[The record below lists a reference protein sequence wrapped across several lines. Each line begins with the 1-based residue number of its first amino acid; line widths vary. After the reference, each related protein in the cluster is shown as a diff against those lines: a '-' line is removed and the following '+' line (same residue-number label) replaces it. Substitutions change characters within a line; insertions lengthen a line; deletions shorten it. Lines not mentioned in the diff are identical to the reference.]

1 MSFEIFYIFN
11 NLQLYSTKQTVD
23 SNFGSWFQ
31 VFCQVKSRFLSK
43 AIIKQTNYEWVEWH
57 GWNLML
63 ICINVGM
70 CCDWCIDR
78 SVTCAWCGHW
88 CGTWSDLSGVNLLWD
103 ITIIPHTNTA
113 KYHLNGINNQVS
125 WLSIS
130 NKKSN
135 ATVTDKITMIS
146 IHCQDTC
153 HVGHTCEVSDPVEF
167 YFDMAPVS
175 TEGFVADNL
184 ARIVCLYCPQLHT
197 TSSEMIVLYCG
208 WHWLELVF
216 CDTLR

>member
-1 MSFEIFYIFN
+1 MSWMTWLESY
-11 NLQLYSTKQTVD
+11 VD
-23 SNFGSWFQ
+23 MYKCWYVLWLMYWQ
-31 VFCQVKSRFLSK
+31 VCDMCLVWTL
-43 AIIKQTNYEWVEWH
+43 V
-57 GWNLML
+57 WNL
-63 ICINVGM
+63 VRSQ
-70 CCDWCIDR
+70 WCQF
-78 SVTCAWCGHW
+78 V
-88 CGTWSDLSGVNLLWD
+88 WD
-103 ITIIPHTNTA
+103 ITITPHTNTA